1 MVARTILAT
10 VCVKQSGIMRVL
22 APLTIFLASS
32 TVQMA
37 AVDPHRLISQYG
49 HTAWRTQDGFLD
61 RPFALTQTTDG
72 YIWIGTSSGLVRF
85 DGVTYRHWTP
95 PFGEPLP
102 YITDLL
108 GARDGSLWIGTS
120 DGLFLL
126 RNGVLSSYDK
136 KHG

>member
-10 VCVKQSGIMRVL
+10 VCVKQSVFVRVL

-61 RPFALTQTTDG
+61 RPFALTQTIDG

-85 DGVTYRHWTP
+85 DGVSFRRWAP
-95 PFGEPLP
+95 PNNRPLP
-102 YITDLL
+102 YI
-108 GARDGSLWIGTS
+108 
-120 DGLFLL
+120 
-126 RNGVLSSYDK
+126 N
-136 KHG
+136 